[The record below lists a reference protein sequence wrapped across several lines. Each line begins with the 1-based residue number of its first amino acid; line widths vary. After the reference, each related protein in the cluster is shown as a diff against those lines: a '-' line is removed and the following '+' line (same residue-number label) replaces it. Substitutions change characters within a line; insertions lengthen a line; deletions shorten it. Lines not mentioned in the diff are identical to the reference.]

1 VSARYRLHD
10 DPSPFSEVV
19 GMVQSIS
26 PDADGAPCLKL
37 MDRRGDTV
45 IVPVSD
51 VMAAKAF

>member
-1 VSARYRLHD
+1 
-10 DPSPFSEVV
+10 VV
-19 GMVQSIS
+19 GVVQSIS